1 MVFERFKH
9 NRISNSRKDDDLI
22 ELDTPPDDKRFK
34 YRPFKKKSK
43 LRKYYIIL
51 IIIAIILVLLTIF
64 WWWPAWWAGINLN
77 SQLYNNKAGGL
88 DFMDYRF
95 LGFWSN
101 YFFFNKSAL
110 IGAFIGSIIM
120 SIPPDRIMLTAIGTK
135 LRFGKPSRIKALAF
149 WWTAGFALFYLLG
162 HLIDMT
168 GQFSWNMYL
177 IEKGQVDFNPITLI
191 FDAFN
196 VLMNPNNM
204 DASSIYLY
212 QSLYVPIIN
221 FILAILIFRAA
232 LKILQNVYIRRNDYQ
247 VLMSSLFVVALFFG
261 IIFFNLPMLPL
272 DGIQITQIWTF
283 IIGFFGLMGLSV
295 VLFIY
300 GKIKISENPRNFILY
315 SRERKRVIIMAVI
328 TLFIIIIP
336 LFISLGPTI
345 NISNAS
351 VYEQEKWKR
360 RYNRQ
365 IEWTQMCAGLDIFE
379 ERSIQDF
386 IDSSNSTN
394 DDVMIKQIRQYD
406 QTYAVKTLSA
416 KIGTTYEGL
425 ADSDIVYIN
434 GIEYW
439 VAPKTIRISQFSGD
453 SVAIHTEL
461 YDHVEGIMAIDTF
474 NGTTVNITDTFKISE
489 NYPIFFG
496 ESESSKFLAE
506 HGQSSEGRLGAYDAN
521 ILLDT
526 DWSGGIEKN
535 IYVYEGTP
543 DGTLSGLEGFWYT
556 IGLGLWGY
564 TDKSEYNYLI
574 NRNVKTRVQ
583 KILLPNMKIDNDPY
597 LVFDL
602 SGNMYYAVSIYT
614 SIVVGSYSA
623 TPIYRFLG
631 ICLVDAKSGSLEFY
645 ENPTLVKS
653 SSDPTFPLWQIYTER
668 YDWQNAPNWLLD
680 QMRYPEELF
689 ERQLEANYI
698 YHVNDLK
705 SWKRGDD
712 FQERPEDGD
721 LFYIETILEGGI
733 VEFVGLDI
741 VEYKGQEART
751 LAGMYVM
758 RHGAHFGEA
767 IFYHTRDLG
776 ANQLIGPQIAR
787 DSYTSEASQEITLI
801 QSASNGNT
809 LIYPLLNSI
818 YYYVPTYSNVGGIQN
833 LNLAG
838 FVEGFTRE
846 VGYGFGANEAYQ
858 DLGKFSPSS
867 FSLDSDAANPDQDGK
882 LTLTWTISDYADT
895 YSIYKNDTFVE
906 EVDSPQL
913 SYFIS
918 DLTNGV
924 HKFHIVA
931 ENEYGFIASNDYL
944 VNVSLLPISYTFSMD
959 DSISFPSE
967 LARLRVELENFENN
981 YSAPAINNISVV
993 LRLYTAHNDVNFTLN
1008 GLDEYSI
1015 SNSTIWWLTDY
1026 YEVNYTLVDPTSLLP
1041 GRGIIRTGWI
1051 NCTKTDIVIHYIWIL
1066 FVDDMEFYVSDI
1078 GEIIVSSE
1086 S

>member
-474 NGTTVNITDTFKISE
+474 NGTT
-489 NYPIFFG
+489 
-496 ESESSKFLAE
+496 
-506 HGQSSEGRLGAYDAN
+506 
-521 ILLDT
+521 
-526 DWSGGIEKN
+526 
-535 IYVYEGTP
+535 
-543 DGTLSGLEGFWYT
+543 
-556 IGLGLWGY
+556 
-564 TDKSEYNYLI
+564 
-574 NRNVKTRVQ
+574 
-583 KILLPNMKIDNDPY
+583 
-597 LVFDL
+597 
-602 SGNMYYAVSIYT
+602 
-614 SIVVGSYSA
+614 
-623 TPIYRFLG
+623 
-631 ICLVDAKSGSLEFY
+631 
-645 ENPTLVKS
+645 
-653 SSDPTFPLWQIYTER
+653 
-668 YDWQNAPNWLLD
+668 
-680 QMRYPEELF
+680 
-689 ERQLEANYI
+689 
-698 YHVNDLK
+698 
-705 SWKRGDD
+705 
-712 FQERPEDGD
+712 
-721 LFYIETILEGGI
+721 
-733 VEFVGLDI
+733 
-741 VEYKGQEART
+741 
-751 LAGMYVM
+751 
-758 RHGAHFGEA
+758 
-767 IFYHTRDLG
+767 
-776 ANQLIGPQIAR
+776 
-787 DSYTSEASQEITLI
+787 
-801 QSASNGNT
+801 
-809 LIYPLLNSI
+809 
-818 YYYVPTYSNVGGIQN
+818 
-833 LNLAG
+833 
-838 FVEGFTRE
+838 
-846 VGYGFGANEAYQ
+846 
-858 DLGKFSPSS
+858 
-867 FSLDSDAANPDQDGK
+867 
-882 LTLTWTISDYADT
+882 
-895 YSIYKNDTFVE
+895 
-906 EVDSPQL
+906 
-913 SYFIS
+913 
-918 DLTNGV
+918 
-924 HKFHIVA
+924 
-931 ENEYGFIASNDYL
+931 
-944 VNVSLLPISYTFSMD
+944 
-959 DSISFPSE
+959 
-967 LARLRVELENFENN
+967 
-981 YSAPAINNISVV
+981 
-993 LRLYTAHNDVNFTLN
+993 
-1008 GLDEYSI
+1008 
-1015 SNSTIWWLTDY
+1015 
-1026 YEVNYTLVDPTSLLP
+1026 
-1041 GRGIIRTGWI
+1041 
-1051 NCTKTDIVIHYIWIL
+1051 
-1066 FVDDMEFYVSDI
+1066 
-1078 GEIIVSSE
+1078 
-1086 S
+1086 